1 VAKREQVPTQSYAWP
16 DAGLRRASVNSFG
29 MGGTNAHIVLDDA
42 YHYMVN
48 NGLSGNHQVQVYVE
62 QNGKL
67 PQISF
72 FRLGLTRKCVL
83 DRKWRVFEQW
93 SKPKW

>member
-1 VAKREQVPTQSYAWP
+1 
-16 DAGLRRASVNSFG
+16 

-48 NGLSGNHQVQVYVE
+48 NGLSGNHQVQINAQ

-67 PQISF
+67 LWIPCSH
-72 FRLGLTRKCVL
+72 LGLTRMGVL
-83 DRKWRVFEQW
+83 DRKWRVIDQW